1 MAEGA
6 GAVVAERD
14 GGQGDIGELGVP
26 IGGEIEHAAI
36 GAVAL
41 EGRADFLHGLDD
53 IVVPAP
59 EIGGDAGFCVEGGV
73 GIAGGFG
80 GRGGGDVEFFA
91 VAGER
96 DWTLV
101 THREG
106 GGEVGSR

>member
-1 MAEGA
+1 MLTRQFGGRLDVLINNA
-6 GAVVAERD
+6 GVWVV
-14 GGQGDIGELGVP
+14 
-26 IGGEIEHAAI
+26 
-36 GAVAL
+36 
-41 EGRADFLHGLDD
+41 
-53 IVVPAP
+53 VVV
-59 EIGGDAGFCVEGGV
+59 GEGG
-73 GIAGGFG
+73 GLAGGFG